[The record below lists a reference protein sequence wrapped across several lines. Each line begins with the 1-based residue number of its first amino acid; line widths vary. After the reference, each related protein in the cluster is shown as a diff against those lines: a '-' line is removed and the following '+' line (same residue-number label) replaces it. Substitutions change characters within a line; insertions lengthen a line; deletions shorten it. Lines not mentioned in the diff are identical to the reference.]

1 MVPLG
6 AENIDRYAKK
16 GWVDLRPSHAAW
28 WLEQFRKMRQSVY
41 RRGAKWSSE
50 RLDTRSYLSDEIR
63 IGEVVAW
70 IFNNRIDPPG
80 HRIK

>member
-1 MVPLG
+1 M
-6 AENIDRYAKK
+6 
-16 GWVDLRPSHAAW
+16 SF
-28 WLEQFRKMRQSVY
+28 WLDGVRKMRNSVH

-50 RLDTRSYLSDEIR
+50 RLDLRSYLSEDLR

-70 IFNNRIDPPG
+70 IFNNVLDPPG

>member
-1 MVPLG
+1 
-6 AENIDRYAKK
+6 
-16 GWVDLRPSHAAW
+16 
-28 WLEQFRKMRQSVY
+28 MRRSVY

-50 RLDTRSYLSDEIR
+50 RLDSRSYLSDEIR

-70 IFNNRIDPPG
+70 IFNNQIDPPG